1 MNEDK
6 INTKINF
13 GSETFKK
20 YFANT
25 SWMFAEKI
33 FRSLV
38 AFFVGIYVARYL
50 GPGQFGLLNY
60 AISFAGL
67 FTSFAN
73 LGMDSI
79 VVRELVKSPEK
90 KDEIL
95 GTVFR
100 LRLIGSLVTITLV
113 SLTAFL
119 TNEPTFNLLLIVIIS
134 SATVF
139 QSFAIVEQFFQS
151 KVQAKYNVIAQSSSF
166 FVASILKILLVI
178 FNQPLMYFAVVQSL
192 EMVFL
197 AVGYYFVYTKNGFS
211 ITQWKFTKHLAKSLL
226 KDSWPLVLSGVVIAI
241 YMKIDQVMIKYFMS
255 VKDVGYYAAAVK
267 LCEAWYFVP
276 MAVSTSVFPAIV
288 NAKQTSEKLY
298 INRLQKLYDFLA
310 AISIAIAIP
319 VTILSDFII
328 NLLFGP
334 VYQPAA
340 TVLTIYIWAGV
351 ATFLGVASSQYL
363 ISENLTK
370 LAFYRTL
377 IGMIVNV
384 IMNLFLIPIYGINGA
399 AVATLVSYS
408 LATFSI
414 GFTKKTANQ
423 FKMMLKSVFFV
434 NIIKEVFKNGF
445 NIKTKD

>member
-1 MNEDK
+1 VSENN

-25 SWMFAEKI
+25 GWMFAEKI
-33 FRSLV
+33 FRTLI

-50 GPGQFGLLNY
+50 GPAQFGLLNY

-79 VVRELVKSPEK
+79 VVRELVKSPER

-100 LRLIGSLVTITLV
+100 LRLVGAFVTISLVT
-113 SLTAFL
+113 LTAFL
-119 TNEPTFNLLLIVIIS
+119 TNEPSFNLLLIVIIS

-139 QSFAIVEQFFQS
+139 QSITIVEQFFQS

-166 FVASILKILLVI
+166 IIASIIKVMLVF
-178 FNQPLMYFAVVQSL
+178 FNQPLIYFAIVQTL
-192 EMVFL
+192 EILFL
-197 AVGYYFVYTKNGFS
+197 AIGYYFVYTSNGYTFS
-211 ITQWKFTKHLAKSLL
+211 QWKFVKETAKNLFR
-226 KDSWPLVLSGVVIAI
+226 DSWPLVLSGVVIAI

-255 VKDVGYYAAAVK
+255 VKDVGYYAVAVK

-276 MAVSTSVFPAIV
+276 MAISTSIFPAIV
-288 NAKQTSEKLY
+288 NAKQVNEKLY
-298 INRLQKLYDFLA
+298 LSRLQKLYDFLA
-310 AISIAIAIP
+310 AIAIAIAIP
-319 VTILSDFII
+319 VTFLSDFII
-328 NLLFGP
+328 NLLYGQA
-334 VYQPAA
+334 YQPAA
-340 TVLTIYIWAGV
+340 SVLTIYIWAGV

-384 IMNLFLIPIYGINGA
+384 IMNLYLIPIYGINGA
-399 AVATLVSYS
+399 AIATLVSYT

-414 GFTKKTANQ
+414 GFTKKTSHQ
-423 FKMMLKSVFFV
+423 FIMMMKSLLFI
-434 NIIKEVFKNGF
+434 NIIKEVLKNGLNF
-445 NIKTKD
+445 KTKD